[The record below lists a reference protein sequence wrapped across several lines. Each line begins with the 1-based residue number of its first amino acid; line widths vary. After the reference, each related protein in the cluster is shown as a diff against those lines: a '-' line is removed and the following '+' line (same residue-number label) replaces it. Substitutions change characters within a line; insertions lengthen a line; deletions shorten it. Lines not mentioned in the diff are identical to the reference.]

1 MKPDQKI
8 NVRVRLVIINR
19 GKILLSYVKDE
30 NFYFYIGGKMEYGET
45 VEQACQREIKEE
57 CSANFTFKKI
67 LYVRD
72 FIVPKINEHSLEL
85 FILGDIDKFKQVEG
99 KIDPEFGTNK
109 WQTWIDLD
117 KLNQIKILPQQL
129 TPRLLKDYQSGFSNP
144 VSYLG
149 AIK

>member
-8 NVRVRLVIINR
+8 NVRVRLVIINQ

-30 NFYFYIGGKMEYGET
+30 DFYFYIGGKMEYGET
-45 VEQACQREIKEE
+45 VKQACQREIKEE
-57 CSANFTFKKI
+57 CAANFTFRKI

-72 FIVPKINEHSLEL
+72 FIIPKINEHSLEL
-85 FILGDIDKFKQVEG
+85 FILGDIDQFKQVEG
-99 KIDPEFGTNK
+99 KIDPEFGDNK
-109 WQTWIDLD
+109 WQTWVDLN
-117 KLNQIKILPQQL
+117 KLSQIKVLPQQL
-129 TPRLLKDYQSGFSNP
+129 TPRLLKDYQSDFNNP